1 LAVFDLFKTNCL
13 LKYMELKMIEYIRVQ
28 TFSEVQEKGK
38 ENYKL
43 VCVSAGGFIMEKLKT
58 KLKKNSNKTDKI
70 KK

>member
-1 LAVFDLFKTNCL
+1 
-13 LKYMELKMIEYIRVQ
+13 MIEYIRVQ